1 MENPSA
7 TDSLIAATNGLGT
20 HGGRPPDNVIAF
32 DVLATLERLRS
43 PSTPEFQPS
52 NKKGRCEGN
61 YVRMGDLSTKEQ
73 GDLDTNMGDG
83 LSDTMEVLDDTLSS
97 HPLERNVAD
106 TTGRNSFPVIPTFKD
121 KLLGSTG
128 ITKGVAPLSDLDVDV
143 REEDGS
149 RFEALADD
157 LDQNDTG
164 ADNTV
169 LPHDQIDRMVHTD
182 TRMRQHTESPTHP
195 QVVEVLSSPDKTRN
209 SDTTVISAG
218 PDGGNTVAEKVASTG
233 KVIAAK
239 SSLNATK
246 NVAVQVLEPCMH
258 SGSKE
263 IKGLILPNSLKG
275 GSSKT
280 ILKAPG
286 NNSIIKQL
294 GPKQKKREDRGVSKQ
309 NLASGLSK
317 LVEDLNNAEAREVA
331 SQGASPSTTVRDM
344 TTNSGEWD
352 WSQLNSLLPRNILD
366 QIAAI
371 PPPHC
376 QFSPD
381 SLGWRW
387 NDNRE
392 FSTRSAYEYL
402 MGSNITPM
410 EAIWKRIW
418 NLEILQRVCVFLWT
432 TIHQCHLTN
441 VERSRPFAI
450 WLGQNLLGQQF
461 QQIYTEGWS
470 CRFAIFCWLLWK
482 ERCNTIFEPD
492 RSHRED
498 LLIRVNRL
506 LDGCQHAFATTSRP
520 QLPGTVTQRW
530 SRPPPG
536 WVKANVDVLVI
547 STAGSTSLGVVFR
560 NEDGTW
566 LYGFAHN
573 IGYCSVLFAK
583 LWALHDCLSK
593 AWVAALG
600 RSSPREGLSLASPPV
615 ELALLVEEEKES
627 SICERMISQDWS
639 NANIV
644 AYFNMQSDPGGS

>member
-106 TTGRNSFPVIPTFKD
+106 TTGRNSFP
-121 KLLGSTG
+121 
-128 ITKGVAPLSDLDVDV
+128 
-143 REEDGS
+143 GS

-331 SQGASPSTTVRDM
+331 SQGLTSPSLHAGVT
-344 TTNSGEWD
+344 
-352 WSQLNSLLPRNILD
+352 
-366 QIAAI
+366 
-371 PPPHC
+371 
-376 QFSPD
+376 
-381 SLGWRW
+381 
-387 NDNRE
+387 
-392 FSTRSAYEYL
+392 
-402 MGSNITPM
+402 
-410 EAIWKRIW
+410 
-418 NLEILQRVCVFLWT
+418 
-432 TIHQCHLTN
+432 
-441 VERSRPFAI
+441 
-450 WLGQNLLGQQF
+450 
-461 QQIYTEGWS
+461 
-470 CRFAIFCWLLWK
+470 
-482 ERCNTIFEPD
+482 
-492 RSHRED
+492 
-498 LLIRVNRL
+498 RVNWIPN
-506 LDGCQHAFATTSRP
+506 TTFE
-520 QLPGTVTQRW
+520 QQE
-530 SRPPPG
+530 
-536 WVKANVDVLVI
+536 
-547 STAGSTSLGVVFR
+547 ST
-560 NEDGTW
+560 
-566 LYGFAHN
+566 
-573 IGYCSVLFAK
+573 K
-583 LWALHDCLSK
+583 
-593 AWVAALG
+593 
-600 RSSPREGLSLASPPV
+600 
-615 ELALLVEEEKES
+615 
-627 SICERMISQDWS
+627 MQD
-639 NANIV
+639 
-644 AYFNMQSDPGGS
+644 